1 MNILAIVEDSASQYQ
16 LARFSI
22 LGRLYI
28 VMITRVCER
37 SLTKARGCVLR
48 RSFVRAW
55 CRRRCL
61 CCLLNGQNID
71 DLAGQT
77 INGDERGEYTNI
89 FVGILVNLL
98 YKSFTKY

>member
-48 RSFVRAW
+48 RSFVRAV
-55 CRRRCL
+55 CHRRL

-77 INGDERGEYTNI
+77 INGYGRGEYTNI
-89 FVGILVNLL
+89 LWGFYLVL
-98 YKSFTKY
+98 

>member
-1 MNILAIVEDSASQYQ
+1 MNILAIVEDAASQYQ

-55 CRRRCL
+55 CRRHCL

-71 DLAGQT
+71 DLAGQS
-77 INGDERGEYTNI
+77 INGDGRGEYTNI
-89 FVGILVNLL
+89 LWGF
-98 YKSFTKY
+98 

>member
-28 VMITRVCER
+28 VMLTRVCER

-48 RSFVRAW
+48 RIFVRAW
-55 CRRRCL
+55 CRRRL

-77 INGDERGEYTNI
+77 INGDGRGEYTNI
-89 FVGILVNLL
+89 LWGFI
-98 YKSFTKY
+98 

>member
-48 RSFVRAW
+48 RSFCARMVPQA
-55 CRRRCL
+55 
-61 CCLLNGQNID
+61 
-71 DLAGQT
+71 
-77 INGDERGEYTNI
+77 
-89 FVGILVNLL
+89 LVLPF
-98 YKSFTKY
+98 KWPKY